1 MKLIPSANPKRLK
14 VCFGFHLL
22 LLLFSCGNEPAL
34 PKKKAENPI
43 TVQFFETYSMDDI
56 RDSWKSVFTSTS
68 KGTQVNLGKSS
79 SNQIIIGGFMPLTVN
94 QFNTVIV
101 FVKKSDVR
109 KIDSILAMTEVSKR
123 FPKDLQFMW
132 SINPTEFLPEFKGYE
147 LYAVKVPKNKKAPI
161 DSRDILESV
170 PALDNENPDWVDIHV
185 TMTEAG
191 SKKLEAFT
199 KKNLMK
205 HIAITLDGKVV
216 SCSQVQTVITNGMEI
231 DGAFSMEQ
239 AGDLSDRINA
249 GK

>member
-1 MKLIPSANPKRLK
+1 MKLIFFFLI
-14 VCFGFHLL
+14 
-22 LLLFSCGNEPAL
+22 LLLFSCGNEPAA
-34 PKKKAENPI
+34 PEKKAENPV

-56 RDSWKSVFTSTS
+56 RESWKSVFTSTPG
-68 KGTQVNLGKSS
+68 GTQVTLGEGPD
-79 SNQIIIGGFMPLTVN
+79 NQLIINGFMPVTIN
-94 QFNTVIV
+94 KFNTVIA
-101 FVKKSDVR
+101 FVKTSDVR
-109 KIDSILAMTEVSKR
+109 KIDSILAIPEVAKR

-132 SINPTEFLPEFKGYE
+132 GLNQTEYLPQLKGYE

-161 DSRDILESV
+161 DSRDVQESV

-185 TMTEAG
+185 TMTPAG
-191 SKKLEAFT
+191 SRKLEAFT

-216 SCSQVQTVITNGMEI
+216 SCSQVWTVIKEGMEI

-239 AGDLSDRINA
+239 AGELSDRINA

>member
-1 MKLIPSANPKRLK
+1 MKLIPIL
-14 VCFGFHLL
+14 LL

-34 PKKKAENPI
+34 TKKKTENPV
-43 TVQFFETYSMDDI
+43 TLQFFETYSMDDI
-56 RDSWKSVFTSTS
+56 RESWESVFSSTP
-68 KGTQVNLGKSS
+68 KGTQVNAGKDSS
-79 SNQIIIGGFMPLTVN
+79 DQFLINGFLPITVN
-94 QFNTVIV
+94 QFNTVIA
-101 FVKKSDVR
+101 FVKTSDVR
-109 KIDSILAMTEVSKR
+109 KIDSILAIPEVSKR
-123 FPKDLQFMW
+123 FPEDLQFMW
-132 SINPTEFLPEFKGYE
+132 RINPTEFLPEFKGYE
-147 LYAVKVPKNKKAPI
+147 LYAVKVPKNRKAPI

-216 SCSQVQTVITNGMEI
+216 SCSQVWTVITNGMEI

-239 AGDLSDRINA
+239 AGDLSDRINN
-249 GK
+249 GRKQSTIGN

>member
-1 MKLIPSANPKRLK
+1 MK
-14 VCFGFHLL
+14 FLL
-22 LLLFSCGNEPAL
+22 LLFTIVLFSCGNEPAAT
-34 PKKKAENPI
+34 KKKENPV

-56 RDSWKSVFTSTS
+56 REAWDSTFHSTES
-68 KGTQVNLGKSS
+68 GTQVNLGNRS
-79 SNQIIIGGFMPLTVN
+79 SNQLVIYGLRSIVVN
-94 QFNTVIV
+94 KFNTAIA
-101 FVKKSDVR
+101 FVKTSDIR
-109 KIDSILAMTEVSKR
+109 KIDSIIAIPEISGR

-132 SINPTEFLPEFKGYE
+132 ALNPTSDFPEFEGYN
-147 LYAVKVPKNKKAPI
+147 LYAVKVPKNKKAPV

-216 SCSQVQTVITNGMEI
+216 SCSQVWTVITGGMEI

-239 AGDLSDRINA
+239 AGKLSDRINE
-249 GK
+249 GRQQSHIQN